1 MEFTQII
8 SPKQDPSDLPYPLP
22 LVPTSTPCFVPINI
36 PSNGPSTIPS
46 TGSPNI
52 IFSSVPYVLPNH
64 SPSLTYLLP
73 PFINDTVFL
82 PPNYHQFHLQNNYM
96 NTQVLTPSH
105 PQYWVHLQLQLHLS
119 QNPIAHSSKINYTQ
133 HPNLQHYYF
142 TPLTHLLFK
151 IIYSSTLP
159 LI

>member
-1 MEFTQII
+1 MLEPTSDTPSTPSHYNSGDPYPLPTKQTQMEFTQII

-52 IFSSVPYVLPNH
+52 ILSFVPYVLPNH

-105 PQYWVHLQLQLHLS
+105 PQY
-119 QNPIAHSSKINYTQ
+119 
-133 HPNLQHYYF
+133 
-142 TPLTHLLFK
+142 
-151 IIYSSTLP
+151 
-159 LI
+159 